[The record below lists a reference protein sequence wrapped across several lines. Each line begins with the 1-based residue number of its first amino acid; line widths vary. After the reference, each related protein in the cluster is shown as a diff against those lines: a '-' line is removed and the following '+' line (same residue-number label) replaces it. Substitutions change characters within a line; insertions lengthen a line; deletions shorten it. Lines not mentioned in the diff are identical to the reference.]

1 MLNAAFIF
9 IAPAADP
16 AAHRATVKTPE
27 ITLTSIGVST
37 FEEGAAAAKEMVDQ
51 GCTAIELCGGFG
63 IKGTWIVEQAVHAV
77 ADHLLEQFAVYF
89 PCLHADISPF
99 FPSSAASVG
108 DAAS

>member
-16 AAHRATVKTPE
+16 AVHRSTIHTPQ
-27 ITLTSIGVST
+27 INLTTIGVAT

-63 IKGTWIVEQAVHAV
+63 IRGTYLVEQAVSGRARV
-77 ADHLLEQFAVYF
+77 GSVRF
-89 PCLHADISPF
+89 DIHPGLDNKS
-99 FPSSAASVG
+99 G
-108 DAAS
+108 DEVFL